1 MFRLF
6 EGGKFERYYVY
17 NGLLMILIT
26 LNLVNS
32 PFYYLQ
38 QNDVIY
44 VEARRVKFD
53 STAIGSNITTILSI
67 LSFAFTSYI
76 FFTRL

>member
-1 MFRLF
+1 MSL
-6 EGGKFERYYVY
+6 GGR
-17 NGLLMILIT
+17 T
-26 LNLVNS
+26 LDKNLVNS

-53 STAIGSNITTILSI
+53 STAIGSNVTTILSI